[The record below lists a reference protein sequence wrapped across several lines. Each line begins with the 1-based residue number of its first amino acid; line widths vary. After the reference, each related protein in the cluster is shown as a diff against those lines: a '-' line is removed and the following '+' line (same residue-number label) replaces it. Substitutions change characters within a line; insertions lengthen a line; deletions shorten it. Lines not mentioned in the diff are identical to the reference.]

1 VDELS
6 ADKLSA
12 QKYKIKQS
20 LDTFTCLPCVLG
32 FSKVTAFI
40 LVEVA
45 FALLVA
51 SAILVVVVLAWLVLA
66 LFVDSGE

>member
-1 VDELS
+1 
-6 ADKLSA
+6 
-12 QKYKIKQS
+12 
-20 LDTFTCLPCVLG
+20 
-32 FSKVTAFI
+32 VTAFI